1 MSEEKNKK
9 EPKGKKGL
17 IVVIALLLV
26 IIIGGGAFGF
36 YYLKLKANSAPKEEK
51 FVEASYSLDEIIINL
66 ADEGSKRYV
75 KVKVVVAY
83 DSKNKDLATEVESKA
98 YILRDL
104 TLNALN
110 SKKVADLNPKGRET
124 LKDELLVKFNST
136 LTNGKLTNIYY
147 HDFLVQ

>member
-51 FVEASYSLDEIIINL
+51 LVEASYSLDEIIINL

-83 DSKNKDLATEVESKA
+83 DSKNKDLATEVEGKA

-110 SKKVADLNPKGRET
+110 SKKVADLNPKGREA